1 VTAPYAHA
9 VRSNAPCHIA
19 LTPDCRGYGSRCDGD
34 VRADG
39 QPSLAF
45 IRLPVPGVP
54 LCMLCLGRDGIR
66 GIQLTLPPA
75 IGSPVMTNLSISNDQ
90 PAPLPRM
97 RTVAEVATMF
107 GRAPRTIR
115 GWIARGLLK
124 ATKIGNSVFISPAQI
139 DALVA
144 MPEPSDPASFEA

>member
-1 VTAPYAHA
+1 MTKSSV
-9 VRSNAPCHIA
+9 SN
-19 LTPDCRGYGSRCDGD
+19 
-34 VRADG
+34 G
-39 QPSLAF
+39 QA
-45 IRLPVPGVP
+45 
-54 LCMLCLGRDGIR
+54 
-66 GIQLTLPPA
+66 T
-75 IGSPVMTNLSISNDQ
+75 
-90 PAPLPRM
+90 PLPRLHS
-97 RTVAEVATMF
+97 VAEVATMF

>member
-1 VTAPYAHA
+1 VTASCADA
-9 VRSNAPCHIA
+9 VRSNSPSQFDLASACFA
-19 LTPDCRGYGSRCDGD
+19 YGSQGDDD

-90 PAPLPRM
+90 TAPLPRM
-97 RTVAEVATMF
+97 RTIAEVATMF

>member
-1 VTAPYAHA
+1 
-9 VRSNAPCHIA
+9 
-19 LTPDCRGYGSRCDGD
+19 
-34 VRADG
+34 
-39 QPSLAF
+39 
-45 IRLPVPGVP
+45 
-54 LCMLCLGRDGIR
+54 
-66 GIQLTLPPA
+66 
-75 IGSPVMTNLSISNDQ
+75 MTNLSISNDQ
-90 PAPLPRM
+90 TAPLPRM
-97 RTVAEVATMF
+97 RTIAEVATMF